1 MMNKVCDLLGI
12 KYPIIQG
19 GMAWVATAPLASAVS
34 NAGGLGI
41 IAAGNAP
48 KDAIRKEI
56 EDCKKMTDKPYG
68 VNVMLLSPFV
78 DDIIDL
84 VIEEKVPVI
93 TTGAG
98 NPGKYM
104 DRLKEAGIKVVPVVP
119 SKAIAMKM
127 EKMGATAV
135 IAEGTESGGHVGE
148 LTTMVLVP
156 QVVDAVSIPVI
167 AAGGIADGRG
177 VAASFALGAQ
187 GVQIGTRFI
196 CSDECTAHQNYK
208 EMVINAKERDA
219 VVTGRS
225 TGHPVR
231 SLKNKLSKEFEKQE
245 KNGASVEE
253 LEKLGVG
260 GLRIAYQDGD
270 KDKGSFMSGQIA
282 SMIKD
287 IKPCEEIIQ
296 SLMNE
301 ATKIME
307 EIKM

>member
-1 MMNKVCDLLGI
+1 MNKVCDLLGI